1 MRHFSFRPALSIK
14 GRKFKGLRGYK
25 GKPFHPPLTDVPIV
39 AYLFA
44 AVFDVLSVLLHD
56 GHGEVAEQLYRGA
69 TWLFLGGA
77 AVSVLAALT
86 GWADWARSSE
96 PGTQARRT
104 VNAHAIIMIVVT
116 VLALTDIALRLTTYA
131 DDDYTNAGL
140 AVLSAVI
147 ALGVMVGAT
156 YGGSLVFDYG
166 FNVETAGDS
175 PVWHKSEVDVLPGK
189 KPVAPTQAT
198 DG

>member
-1 MRHFSFRPALSIK
+1 VRRFSFGPALTVK

-25 GKPFHPPLTDVPIV
+25 GKPFHPPLTDVPIT

-44 AVFDVLSVLLHD
+44 AVFDVLSVVLHN
-56 GHGEVAEQLYRGA
+56 GHGAVATQLYRGG

-77 AVSVLAALT
+77 AVSLLAALT
-86 GWADWARSSE
+86 GWADWHRSSE

-104 VNAHAIIMIVVT
+104 VNAHAIIMIGVT
-116 VLALTDIALRLTTYA
+116 VLTLVDLALRLTSYDNDTYA
-131 DDDYTNAGL
+131 PVGL

-147 ALGVMVGAT
+147 ALGVMTGAT

-175 PVWHKSEVDVLPGK
+175 PVWHQSEQDVYPGK
-189 KPVAPTQAT
+189 KPAAT
-198 DG
+198 E